1 MTSQMPLLE
10 SNLRDLR
17 SGIIFPAYTKI
28 MYARHMWFCG
38 LHNNHMTG
46 MTGFGYDLTAVSYRI
61 AGNFRGRKLSR
72 IGETRFSWRKLSR
85 IARFCCAKGSHAPNF
100 TDKTFEYSHKSSKF
114 MKVFSLE
121 SFRYTVYLLPCSGAL
136 RRD

>member
-1 MTSQMPLLE
+1 MPLLE

-17 SGIIFPAYTKI
+17 SGFIFPAYTKI

-61 AGNFRGRKLSR
+61 AGNFRGRKLSQ
-72 IGETRFSWRKLSR
+72 IGENPI
-85 IARFCCAKGSHAPNF
+85 IAE
-100 TDKTFEYSHKSSKF
+100 KTFVLTFAVPKDTTPQFRGENFHIWPQI
-114 MKVFSLE
+114 LEIRE
-121 SFRYTVYLLPCSGAL
+121 SFLPRKFSAIRYICFLAQMH
-136 RRD
+136 

>member
-17 SGIIFPAYTKI
+17 SGFIFPAYTKI
-28 MYARHMWFCG
+28 MYACHMCFCG

-61 AGNFRGRKLSR
+61 VGNFRGRKLLQ
-72 IGETRFSWRKLSR
+72 IGENPI
-85 IARFCCAKGSHAPNF
+85 IAEKTFMDCSLLLCQRTPRPNF
-100 TDKTFEYSHKSSKF
+100 VEKTFTYGHKSSKF
-114 MKVFSLE
+114 VKVFSLK
-121 SFRYTVYLLPCSGAL
+121 SFPLYGISASLLRCIKA
-136 RRD
+136 